1 MCELI
6 RCCVSVNKDNLCHK
20 NDTGGYFLR
29 NGQKVSYNLD
39 KEHWEDESGNP
50 CRAVMIGRELAG
62 FSFRAPIDDI
72 DREIYNLTGEG
83 RAYLQYN
90 EVIGGDPFGFTVGMP
105 VEADPELYGGIA
117 GMYQE
122 CIRREITWEELLQ
135 WDGHSDELDI
145 C

>member
-6 RCCVSVNKDNLCHK
+6 KSCVSNKTAKHDK
-20 NDTGGYFLR
+20 YESGGYFLR
-29 NGQKVSYNLD
+29 NGLKVVYNPG
-39 KEHWEDESGNP
+39 KGHWEDESGNP
-50 CRAVMIGRELAG
+50 CRAVMIGDELAG
-62 FSFRAPIDDI
+62 FSFPAPIDDI
-72 DREIYNLTGEG
+72 DKEIYNLTEDG

-105 VEADPELYGGIA
+105 LEADPEPYGGIA
-117 GMYQE
+117 GMYRE

-135 WDGHSDELDI
+135 WNGHSDEMDI

>member
-1 MCELI
+1 MCI
-6 RCCVSVNKDNLCHK
+6 RILEKRSVLLSETINVYLLENEE
-20 NDTGGYFLR
+20 
-29 NGQKVSYNLD
+29 KVEYNQD

-50 CRAVMIGRELAG
+50 CRVVRIGGELAG
-62 FSFRAPIDDI
+62 FSFRTPIDDI
-72 DREIYNLTGEG
+72 DREIYNLTEEG
-83 RAYLQYN
+83 RVYLQYN

>member
-1 MCELI
+1 MCI
-6 RCCVSVNKDNLCHK
+6 RILEKRSVVLSEAINVYLLENEE
-20 NDTGGYFLR
+20 
-29 NGQKVSYNLD
+29 KVEYNQD

-50 CRAVMIGRELAG
+50 CRVVRIGGELAG
-62 FSFRAPIDDI
+62 FSFRTPIDDI
-72 DREIYNLTGEG
+72 DREIYNLTEEG

-105 VEADPELYGGIA
+105 LEADPEPYGGIA

-122 CIRREITWEELLQ
+122 CIRREITWEEFLQ
-135 WDGHSDELDI
+135 WNGHSDEMDI

>member
-1 MCELI
+1 MCI
-6 RCCVSVNKDNLCHK
+6 RILEKRSVVLSEAINVYLLENEE
-20 NDTGGYFLR
+20 
-29 NGQKVSYNLD
+29 KVEYNQD

-50 CRAVMIGRELAG
+50 CRVVRIGGELAG
-62 FSFRAPIDDI
+62 FSFRTPIDDI
-72 DREIYNLTGEG
+72 DREIYNLTEEG

-122 CIRREITWEELLQ
+122 CIRREITWEEFLQ
-135 WDGHSDELDI
+135 WNGHSDEMDI

>member
-1 MCELI
+1 MCI
-6 RCCVSVNKDNLCHK
+6 RILEKRSVLLSEIINVYLLENEE
-20 NDTGGYFLR
+20 
-29 NGQKVSYNLD
+29 KVEYNQD

-50 CRAVMIGRELAG
+50 CRAVRIGGELAG
-62 FSFRAPIDDI
+62 FSFRAPIDAI
-72 DREIYNLTGEG
+72 DREIYNLTEEG

-90 EVIGGDPFGFTVGMP
+90 EVIGGDSFGFTVGMP